1 MSAAAVQPL
10 SNAQKNGLMSLAREA
25 FLLAKQRGA
34 VDDDADFDTWRKA
47 QHGAACDRPPFGL
60 REAQNDDFRL
70 IRGHFLVILGNA
82 EAAFYAFIGSGPEH
96 EERRRM
102 AYRLAA
108 QVGTLAKT
116 WGAQRKLT
124 DAEAARQAWA
134 YCLAIARDKAKG
146 RPFDEM
152 TATDVRNLGFTILN
166 RRSAHAGVG
175 QTGNRNKSQAART
188 RHARKPAVCSNRLP
202 NAEKAAGLLTGQ
214 PADFRA
220 IPHVSG

>member
-10 SNAQKNGLMSLAREA
+10 SNVQKTALMRLARDA
-25 FLLAKQRGA
+25 FTIAKERGA
-34 VDDDADFDTWRKA
+34 VDDEADFDAWRKE
-47 QHGAACDRPPFGL
+47 QHGEACERPPFGL
-60 REAQNDDFRL
+60 REAMNDDFRL
-70 IRGHFLVILGNA
+70 IRGRFLVILGNA
-82 EAAFYAFIGSGPEH
+82 EAAFYAFIGSGSEN
-96 EERRRM
+96 EKRRRM

-146 RPFDEM
+146 RSFDEM
-152 TATDVRNLGFTILN
+152 TAVEVRNLGFTILN

-188 RHARKPAVCSNRLP
+188 RLARKPAVCSNRLP
-202 NAEKAAGLLTGQ
+202 NAEKAAGLLIGQ
-214 PADFRA
+214 VADFRA

>member
-10 SNAQKNGLMSLAREA
+10 SNAQKNGLMRLAREA
-25 FLLAKQRGA
+25 FQLAKQRGA

-47 QHGAACDRPPFGL
+47 QHGAACERPPFGL
-60 REAQNDDFRL
+60 REARNDDFRL

-82 EAAFYAFIGSGPEH
+82 EAAFYAFIGAGAEN

-134 YCLAIARDKAKG
+134 YCLKIARDKAKG

-152 TATDVRNLGFTILN
+152 TAAEVRYLGFTILN

-175 QTGNRNKSQAART
+175 QTSNRNKSQAAGKQR
-188 RHARKPAVCSNRLP
+188 ARQPANCSNRLP
-202 NAEKAAGLLTGQ
+202 NAQKPSGLL
-214 PADFRA
+214 ADESPVFRA
-220 IPHVSG
+220 FPPVSE